1 MFDGLSARLSDVLDK
16 LTRRGALTE
25 ADVGEAMREIRRAL
39 IEADVALDVVR
50 SFTDK
55 VRTRAVGAEVL
66 KSVTPGQM
74 VVKIVNDVLIET
86 LGGEGQAID
95 LQAVPPVPI
104 LMVGLQGSGKTTT
117 TAKIAKRL
125 TDRFGKKVLLASL
138 DTRRPAAMEQL
149 AVLGKQVDVS
159 VLPIVAGQSAVQ
171 IAKRAMDAARFGGY
185 DVVMLDTAGRT
196 TVDEALMAEAAE
208 VKAVTE
214 PHEVLLVADALTGQD
229 AVNTARAF
237 DGRLGITGI
246 VLTRLDGDGRGGAA
260 LSMRA
265 VTGKPIK
272 LVGTGEKVDALED
285 FHPARIANRILGM
298 GDIVSLVE
306 KAAETIDAEKAA
318 KIAAK
323 MQKGAFD
330 LDDLREQL
338 VQMEKI
344 GGMSGM
350 LGLLPGMGK
359 IKDQLANANLDEKLF
374 KRQRAIIESMTPEE
388 RRKPDILKASRKRRI
403 AAGSGT
409 TPEQINRLLKM
420 HMQMADMMKKMG
432 GAKKGALGKMAS
444 MFGLGGGMP
453 QLPPGALDA
462 LAKGQMPA
470 GMPSEMPKLPPQMP
484 NFGPG
489 GPKLPN
495 LPGSG
500 FPGLGG
506 PKLPGGLPPGFPF
519 GGKKK

>member
-1 MFDGLSARLSDVLDK
+1 MFEGLSARLSDVLDK

-25 ADVGEAMREIRRAL
+25 GDVNEAMREIRRAL

-50 SFTDK
+50 SFIDK
-55 VRTRAVGAEVL
+55 VRTKAVGAEVV

-86 LGGEGQAID
+86 LGGEGQSID

-149 AVLGKQVDVS
+149 AVLGKQVGVTT
-159 VLPIVAGQSAVQ
+159 LPIVAGQNAVQ
-171 IAKRAMDAARFGGY
+171 IARRAMDAGRFGGY

-196 TVDEALMAEAAE
+196 TVDEALMTEAAE
-208 VKAVTE
+208 VKAATN

-237 DGRLGITGI
+237 DARLGITGI

-272 LVGTGEKVDALED
+272 LVGTGEKVDALDD
-285 FHPARIANRILGM
+285 FHPSRIANRILGM

-306 KAAETIDAEKAA
+306 KAAESIDMEKAA
-318 KIAAK
+318 KMAAK
-323 MQKGAFD
+323 MQKGSFD

-338 VQMEKI
+338 MQMEKI
-344 GGMSGM
+344 GGMSGV
-350 LGLLPGMGK
+350 LGMLPGMGK
-359 IKDQLANANLDEKLF
+359 IKDQIAGANLDDKMF
-374 KRQRAIIESMTPEE
+374 KRQRAIIESMTPQE
-388 RRKPDILKASRKRRI
+388 RRNPDILKASRKRRI

-409 TPEQINRLLKM
+409 SPEQINRLLKM
-420 HMQMADMMKKMG
+420 HRQMADMMKQMG

-453 QLPPGALDA
+453 QMPPGAMEA
-462 LAKGQMPA
+462 LSKGQVPA
-470 GMPSEMPKLPPQMP
+470 GLPPMPSLPPQ
-484 NFGPG
+484 GPG
-489 GPKLPN
+489 A
-495 LPGSG
+495 LPGKMPG
-500 FPGLGG
+500 LPGLPGLGG
-506 PKLPGGLPPGFPF
+506 PKLPGLPGFPF